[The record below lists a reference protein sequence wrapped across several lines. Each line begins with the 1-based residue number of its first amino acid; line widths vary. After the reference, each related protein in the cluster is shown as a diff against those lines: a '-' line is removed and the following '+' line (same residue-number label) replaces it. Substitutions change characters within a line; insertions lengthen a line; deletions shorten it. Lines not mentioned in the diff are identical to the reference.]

1 MTDSLRDRALAGEA
15 LTLEDFTADSFL
27 HADVD
32 LRGCTGLMALPDGI
46 AVGGDLW
53 LNGCTG
59 LKALPDGLAV
69 GGYLNLYGCTGLKAF
84 PDGLAVG
91 RDLSLS
97 GCTGLKGV
105 RKPSGV
111 KGRVFW

>member
-1 MTDSLRDRALAGEA
+1 VPKALRDRVLAGEV

-27 HADVD
+27 HAD
-32 LRGCTGLMALPDGI
+32 LYLYGCTGLRALPEGL
-46 AVGGDLW
+46 AVGGGLW

-59 LKALPDGLAV
+59 LRALPEGLAV
-69 GGYLNLYGCTGLKAF
+69 GGSLYL
-84 PDGLAVG
+84 D
-91 RDLSLS
+91 

-111 KGRVFW
+111 KGAVYR